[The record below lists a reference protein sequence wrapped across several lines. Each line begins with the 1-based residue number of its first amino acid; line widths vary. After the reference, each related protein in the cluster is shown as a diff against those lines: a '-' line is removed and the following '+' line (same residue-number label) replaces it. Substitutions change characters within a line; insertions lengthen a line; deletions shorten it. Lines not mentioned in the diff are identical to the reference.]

1 MNNMKRLYLLP
12 ILALCLA
19 ACQQLPS
26 NEIVNPLEAEEVS
39 VTFAPVRVPQEAM
52 DEQSIADICTSLDV
66 WFICEG
72 ETIDVHQASTDA
84 GFGTVSLSLNKTKT
98 YTMYAVAHKAT
109 GAATLADNIIS
120 FPDDKVTHTLY
131 ATSTF
136 SPASTTTINAEMQR
150 IVAQFRFTTTDAVP
164 DDVTKMRFTLGSVF
178 DRWNVTTG
186 GTHQLD
192 RVVTFENFS
201 KNQDG
206 TATFVVYVIVTN
218 VETQHDVMVEA
229 LGTNDAV
236 IESRTFEDVSLRNG
250 YKTSYSGTFFVTTP
264 MQISFS
270 VADWNAFD
278 TVNF

>member
-1 MNNMKRLYLLP
+1 MKKILL
-12 ILALCLA
+12 LA
-19 ACQQLPS
+19 AAAMLVGCITDPNVIPPEDQEDVNIFLAPS
-26 NEIVNPLEAEEVS
+26 R
-39 VTFAPVRVPQEAM
+39 APAQTETTYTLS
-52 DEQSIADICTSLDV
+52 DFCTHLDV

-72 ETIDVHQASTDA
+72 ETIDIHQASTDA

-136 SPASTTTINAEMQR
+136 SPATTTTINAEMQR

-164 DDVTKMRFTLGSVF
+164 DDVTAMRFTLGSVF
-178 DRWNVTTG
+178 DRWNVSTG

-192 RVVTFENFS
+192 RVVTFDNFS

-206 TATFVVYVIVTN
+206 TATFIVYAIVTDA
-218 VETQHDVMVEA
+218 ETQHDVTVEA

-264 MQISFS
+264 MQISFT

>member
-1 MNNMKRLYLLP
+1 MKKILL
-12 ILALCLA
+12 LA
-19 ACQQLPS
+19 AAAMLVGCITDPNVINPQDQ
-26 NEIVNPLEAEEVS
+26 EDVNIF
-39 VTFAPVRVPQEAM
+39 FAPARSPQQTM
-52 DEQSIADICTSLDV
+52 DAQSIAEICTRLDV

-84 GFGTVSLSLNKTKT
+84 GFGTVILSLNKTKT

-150 IVAQFRFTTTDAVP
+150 IVAQFRFATTDAVP
-164 DDVTKMRFTLGSVF
+164 DDVTKMRFTIGSVF

-192 RVVTFENFS
+192 RVVTFDNFS
-201 KNQDG
+201 RANDG
-206 TATFVVYVIVTN
+206 TASFIVYAIVTN
-218 VETQHDVMVEA
+218 AETQHDVTVEA

-264 MQISFS
+264 MQISFT
-270 VADWNAFD
+270 VADWNTFD
-278 TVNF
+278 VVNF

>member
-1 MNNMKRLYLLP
+1 MP

-52 DEQSIADICTSLDV
+52 DEQSIADICTRLDV

-84 GFGTVSLSLNKTKT
+84 GFGTVILSLNKTKT

-109 GAATLADNIIS
+109 CAATLADNIIS

-150 IVAQFRFTTTDAVP
+150 IVAKFRFTTTDAVP
-164 DDVTKMRFTLGSVF
+164 DDVTQMRFTLGSVV
-178 DRWNVTTG
+178 DRWNVTIG

-192 RVVTFENFS
+192 RVATFENFS

-206 TATFVVYVIVTN
+206 TATFVVYAIVTN
-218 VETQHDVMVEA
+218 AETQHDVTVEA

-264 MQISFS
+264 MQISFT
-270 VADWNAFD
+270 VADWNTFD
-278 TVNF
+278 VVNF

>member
-1 MNNMKRLYLLP
+1 MNDMKRLFFLP
-12 ILALCLA
+12 IVALIFA
-19 ACQQLPS
+19 ACQQP
-26 NEIVNPLEAEEVS
+26 EIIIPEDEDMFTVN
-39 VTFAPVRVPQEAM
+39 FAPARAPQQTM
-52 DEQSIADICTSLDV
+52 DAQSIAEICTRLDV
-66 WFICEG
+66 WFICES

-120 FPDDKVTHTLY
+120 WPDDNVTHTLY

-178 DRWNVTTG
+178 DRWNVSTG

-206 TATFVVYVIVTN
+206 TATFVVYAIVTN
-218 VETQHDVMVEA
+218 AETQHDVTVKA

-264 MQISFS
+264 MQINFT
-270 VADWNAFD
+270 VADWNTFD